1 MTDTICAKGVE
12 LEFARHREG
21 AGDPILMLHE
31 GLGSVAMWRDFPEC
45 LAARTG
51 RQVILWSRRGYGW
64 SDAFA
69 APYQPDFMHREADAI
84 PALLDALGIER
95 VHLFGHS
102 DGGSIALLAAAAR
115 PDRVASL
122 ILEAPHVFVE
132 PQTTEAI
139 VSFGQSPEL
148 GQTLTRMTKYH
159 RSPPE
164 VFRQWHAIWT
174 DPRFSDWNIEE
185 GLETIAVPALL
196 IQGEDDEYGT
206 FAQLDRIAARLSQT
220 RQLRLPGCGHSPHRD
235 QQSAVLAATAAFL
248 QDMADG

>member
-1 MTDTICAKGVE
+1 MIDSVCANGME
-12 LEFARHREG
+12 LEFAQHGEG
-21 AGDPILMLHE
+21 AGGPILMLHE
-31 GLGSVAMWRDFPEC
+31 GLGSVAMWRDFPER

-51 RQVILWSRRGYGW
+51 RRVILWSRRGYGW
-64 SDAFA
+64 SDPFA

-95 VHLFGHS
+95 AHMFGHS
-102 DGGSIALLAAAAR
+102 DGGSIALLAAVAH
-115 PDRVASL
+115 PNRVASL

-139 VSFGQSPEL
+139 IGFGRSPGLDE
-148 GQTLTRMTKYH
+148 TLARMARYH
-159 RSPPE
+159 RSPAA

-196 IQGEDDEYGT
+196 IQGEDDEYGS
-206 FAQLDRIAARLSQT
+206 FAQLDRIAAHLSRT

-248 QDMADG
+248 EDMADD